1 MAKIFQFDFVINGL
15 VNRNFTGAMSTAQK
29 GLINIGK
36 EGQALKS
43 RLKELDKELYAG
55 QIDFEG
61 YAAKANKAK
70 AQLKALEL
78 QQMRLNKA
86 IAARQQLKSAAMEFS
101 GLALGVYAASRPI
114 VGMIN

>member
-1 MAKIFQFDFVINGL
+1 MAKTFQFDFVINGL

-61 YAAKANKAK
+61 YAAI
-70 AQLKALEL
+70 ESPG
-78 QQMRLNKA
+78 
-86 IAARQQLKSAAMEFS
+86 AAADE
-101 GLALGVYAASRPI
+101 I
-114 VGMIN
+114 E